1 MALPTSGTL
10 SINQI
15 HIEAGGTSG
24 TACSINDSDIRGLT
38 PASGYTISTTSGTA
52 IDFGDFFGASGVQT
66 YTITTEGTYSGYVGY
81 DTAGGIT
88 FGALNSYSYTDNG
101 GSSRTIIRIIYGS
114 NGLYFNLSPSGGG
127 SSSFSKLTIN
137 CGGTNYDFTRTRAA
151 ESNYSTR
158 SEWIWNTSSVLT
170 SAEQTA
176 LGNQL
181 DGTGT
186 TVFQIHN

>member
-15 HIEAGGTSG
+15 HIEAGGTSA

-38 PASGYTISTTSGTA
+38 PASGYSISTTSGTA

-81 DTAGGIT
+81 ETGSPF
-88 FGALNSYSYTDNG
+88 FGAISSDSYTDNG
-101 GSSRTIIRIIYGS
+101 GTSRTIKRIIYGS
-114 NGLYFNLSPSGGG
+114 LGLYFRLAPSGGG

-137 CGGTNYDFTRTRAA
+137 CGGTDYDFTRTRAS
-151 ESNYSTR
+151 ESNYSQA
-158 SEWIWNTSSVLT
+158 SEWIWSTSSVLT

-186 TVFQIHN
+186 TVFQIHT